1 MSLVQ
6 QSDPEAEAHFTT
18 PRWGA
23 GRKHVSPATPPEA
36 EDAPTGMIRPFPSR
50 SGRAV
55 TEGVP
60 DTDLPSSADVP
71 ALASRL
77 EAAPADEVVAWALNL
92 FGPTLTLVC
101 CFQNCDL
108 IDLATQVDA

>member
-18 PRWGA
+18 SPWGA

-60 DTDLPSSADVP
+60 DTGLPWSPDVDP
-71 ALASRL
+71 RAGRWPDMSKTECGLHTA
-77 EAAPADEVVAWALNL
+77 
-92 FGPTLTLVC
+92 
-101 CFQNCDL
+101 
-108 IDLATQVDA
+108 